1 MAQNIDTLKLLISNW
16 RKQDIDGV
24 LALVAEDFTWNNSGG
39 LRPPLVG
46 KAAMR
51 ADLERMAGNMGE
63 SKWRLFDWAEVGDKV
78 WMEGVDEFIRKDG
91 IRVAVPYAGVVEFR
105 DGLIVKWR
113 EYYQSQLIED
123 ALAGKGVSEVVD
135 AMLDRPEA

>member
-1 MAQNIDTLKLLISNW
+1 MAKNIDTLKLLISSW

-24 LALVAEDFTWNNSGG
+24 LALVDEEFIWNNSGG

-51 ADLERMAGNMGE
+51 ADLERMAGNIKE
-63 SKWRLFDWAEVGDKV
+63 SKWRLFGWTEVGETV

-91 IRVAVPYAGVVEFR
+91 IRVAIPYAGVVEFR
-105 DGLIVKWR
+105 DGLILNWR
-113 EYYQSQLIED
+113 EYYQGQLIED
-123 ALAGKGVSEVVD
+123 ALNGKGVSAVVD
-135 AMLDRPEA
+135 SMLDRPEA